1 MIPIKCRIKKVLKIG
16 YPLPDTY
23 CKWRMSCK
31 NRARCFGCENFCMSR
46 YMGAKAAQGLKEGLE
61 KISAAI
67 PRLNDAFSNLAISLQ
82 EAIKNINNQINS
94 IIKTYPN
101 RRVVHLAKNH
111 KSARVRKKNQKRIEK
126 YFKKGA

>member
-31 NRARCFGCENFCMSR
+31 NRARCFGCENFCTAR
-46 YMGAKAAQGLKEGLE
+46 YMGAKVAQGLKDGLE

-67 PRLNDAFSNLAISLQ
+67 PRLNEAFSNLAISLQ